1 MEEATQDDIDNI
13 MISQLI
19 KDFTVNA
26 EELAMKHGGMSTVVV
41 YTALSVL
48 ICKLAVLEG
57 MSAHTLIEG
66 ILHTYRKLENHFTE
80 K

>member
-26 EELAMKHGGMSTVVV
+26 EELAMKNGGMSTVVV

-48 ICKLAVLEG
+48 ICQLAVLEG
-57 MSAHTLIEG
+57 MSAHTLMEG
-66 ILHTYRKLENHFTE
+66 ILHTYRKFE
-80 K
+80 KGVEQ